1 MMQAVRH
8 AESELKG
15 IHNAEPM
22 AINEIVFSKTDCQSV
37 VQVGASAQK
46 QVILDNF
53 KQKLN
58 CHELVSSVTYHYSGH
73 GTIKKDKARKEEAG
87 AWICANGA
95 YLYIEEIVALVVTK
109 ARRQ

>member
-1 MMQAVRH
+1 MMQAIRH
-8 AESELKG
+8 EESELKG
-15 IHNAEPM
+15 IYNAEQM
-22 AINEIVFSKTDCQSV
+22 AINDVIFSKTDCQSV
-37 VQVGASAQK
+37 VQAGASAQK

-87 AWICANGA
+87 VWICANGEF
-95 YLYIEEIVALVVTK
+95 LYIEEIVALVVAK